1 MFSQVVLGTYP
12 AFIQPYRKCIL
23 WVGKKGSIDI
33 QGRISSKVHILQPFW
48 YHCLTYLYHVLLPNQ
63 DRIFVESGAP
73 ILDLWLVI
81 KCLTSVVKSI
91 QEMQMCRQ
99 MGVWTSVEVQCTI
112 ARMRVSRRL
121 KSGPVRPSTG
131 MDWKC
136 GQKLK
141 CSSPSVELC
150 NAWHRLVVLKCWSV
164 GEGEKAL
171 SPTHA
176 RPQDKKSTEAQ
187 TDFISHS
194 NAFNLLHC
202 YSTFLNNS
210 EQCSLGSVGVT
221 GWRTDLITRH
231 KTALTPD
238 IAPVIPSLV
247 FDSQIIDINGQGWG
261 ESTWPWPSQKSPE
274 KSCKYFRK

>member
-1 MFSQVVLGTYP
+1 MSKKLRCFLKKITQLTKILHDRRSRQIPSLVDQCGRVLG
-12 AFIQPYRKCIL
+12 I
-23 WVGKKGSIDI
+23 
-33 QGRISSKVHILQPFW
+33 
-48 YHCLTYLYHVLLPNQ
+48 
-63 DRIFVESGAP
+63 
-73 ILDLWLVI
+73 
-81 KCLTSVVKSI
+81 
-91 QEMQMCRQ
+91 
-99 MGVWTSVEVQCTI
+99 
-112 ARMRVSRRL
+112 
-121 KSGPVRPSTG
+121 
-131 MDWKC
+131 DWKI
-136 GQKLK
+136 GQVLK

-261 ESTWPWPSQKSPE
+261 ESTWPWPSKKKS
-274 KSCKYFRK
+274 RKEL